1 MSEPISIMNPDRET
15 MQKRFL
21 IIGMLSELG
30 KYGMRMTRNIN
41 PFTFAKQFYPITRRT
56 KYDKFIQYID
66 LLFKDNVIT
75 ADELKKFAERAK
87 QKMQD

>member
-1 MSEPISIMNPDRET
+1 MTTIHNPDRDT

-41 PFTFAKQFYPITRRT
+41 PFTFAKEFYPLTRRT

-66 LLFKDNVIT
+66 FLFKDNIID
-75 ADELKKFAERAK
+75 ADELKQYAIKAK
-87 QKMQD
+87 HRMQD

>member
-1 MSEPISIMNPDRET
+1 MTTIINPDRET

-30 KYGMRMTRNIN
+30 KYGMRMTRNVN

-56 KYDKFIQYID
+56 RYDKFIQYID
-66 LLFKDNVIT
+66 LLFQDNIIT
-75 ADELKKFAERAK
+75 ADELKKYSERAK